1 MGRSMLKINEKLSMT
16 VITRFAPSPTG
27 VLHTGSARTALFSW
41 LFARKHGGKFYLRIE
56 DTDQERSKAEHT
68 KQIIKDLEWLGID
81 WDGDIVYQMQRI
93 EKHKQ
98 AVQDMLNRGTA
109 YKCYTSIEE
118 IEKFREENTH
128 KKFVSKWRDASPE
141 SAPDRPYVVRLKS
154 PTTGETVV
162 NDLILG
168 EITFDNSTLDDM
180 VLLRSDGTPTYMLAV
195 VVDDHDMG
203 ITHII
208 RGDDHLTN
216 AFRQTHIYKA
226 LGWAVPEF
234 AHIPLIHDKNGR
246 KLSKREGALGV
257 ENYIELGYLPNAVF
271 NHLLRLGWSHGDE
284 EIITVSQ
291 AKEWFDL
298 AHIGKSP
305 ARFDLDKLNFINA
318 HYMRELSDSMLMIE
332 LQPFLEHGISEQSL
346 DMIKRGLPG
355 LKLRAN
361 TLKELAHAALIY
373 VRKQENMD
381 EKSQEIMAKL
391 DAELKRQIIQ
401 GFDAVKDW
409 TKEGL
414 HDYYEQLAQQNN
426 LKLPAIMQPLRAL
439 LLGTFAA
446 PGIFE
451 VMEVLGRDECKK
463 RVGAAKAEK
472 TYHAMG

>member
-1 MGRSMLKINEKLSMT
+1 MT

-41 LFARKHGGKFYLRIE
+41 LFARKYNGKFYLRIE
-56 DTDQERSKAEHT
+56 DTDQERSKEEHT
-68 KQIIKDLEWLGID
+68 KQIIDDLKWLGLD

-98 AVQDMLNRGTA
+98 AAQDMLNRGTA

-118 IEKFREENTH
+118 IEKFRTENPNQ
-128 KKFVSKWRDASPE
+128 KFISPWRDASPE
-141 SAPDRPYVVRLKS
+141 SAPNLPYVVRLKS

-162 NDLILG
+162 HDLILG

-195 VVDDHDMG
+195 VVDDHKMG

-226 LGWAVPEF
+226 LDWKVPEF

-257 ENYIELGYLPNAVF
+257 ENYIELGYLSSAVF

-284 EIITVSQ
+284 EIISVSQ
-291 AKEWFDL
+291 AKKWFDL

-305 ARFDLDKLNFINA
+305 ARFDIDKLNFINA
-318 HYMRELSDSMLMIE
+318 HYMRALSDDELMQE
-332 LQPFLEHGISEQSL
+332 LEPFLEKGIPGQSIQ
-346 DMIKRGLPG
+346 MIKRGLPG

-361 TLKELAHAALIY
+361 TLRELAYAALIY
-373 VRKQENMD
+373 VRKQEHMD
-381 EKSQEIMAKL
+381 EKSQEIIAKL
-391 DAELKRQIIQ
+391 DAGLKQQIIQ
-401 GFDAVKDW
+401 GFDAVRNW

-426 LKLPAIMQPLRAL
+426 LKLPAFMQPLRAI

-451 VMEVLGRDECKK
+451 VMEVLGKDECKK
-463 RVGAAKAEK
+463 RAGVSTEGK
-472 TYHAMG
+472 TYQAMRG